1 MVKLSDLV
9 TYTNEFLNIVQYK
22 DYCPNG
28 LQVEGKPEIETI
40 VSGVTASLE
49 LIDAALEKQADAII
63 VHHGYFWKGDSP
75 QVIGIHRRRLHRLL
89 VNDVSLLAY
98 HLPLDDHIDVGNNS
112 QIGKLLGFSMEG
124 KFGVGG
130 EAQLGCY
137 GSLEK
142 ALSPTQFAQH
152 LSNTLGRA
160 PLHIPGSANEIKT
173 VAWCT
178 GAAQSYLSE
187 ASKLGVDAF
196 ITGEVSEQTVHIA
209 RETGVH
215 FYSAGHHATERYGA
229 KTLGEH
235 LSNHFSIKNH
245 FVDIP
250 NPV

>member
-1 MVKLSDLV
+1 MEKLSNLV
-9 TYTNEFLNIVQYK
+9 AYTNDFLNIDQYY

-28 LQVEGKPEIETI
+28 LQVEGKPQIETI
-40 VSGVTASLE
+40 VSGVTASLD
-49 LIDAALEKQADAII
+49 LVDAAIERQADAII

-75 QVIGIHRRRLHRLL
+75 QITGMHRRRLHRLL
-89 VNDVSLLAY
+89 VNDVSLMAY
-98 HLPLDDHIDVGNNS
+98 HLPLDDHIEVGNNA
-112 QIGKLLGFSMEG
+112 QIGKLLGFKLAG
-124 KFGVGG
+124 KFGPGK

-137 GSLEK
+137 GSLGK

-152 LSNTLGRA
+152 LNNTLGRT
-160 PLHIPGSANEIKT
+160 PLHIAGSSSEINT

-178 GAAQSYLSE
+178 GAAQSYLPE

-215 FYSAGHHATERYGA
+215 FYSAGHHATERYGV

-235 LSNHFSIKNH
+235 LSQQFAIKHH